1 MLDERPKVWPEGAR
15 IILEGAFLPAVL
27 IGKPQLDAGVENR
40 TPFLSDAVASCFLSC
55 LKIILFNLKL
65 TNYTTK
71 EVYYLSSRLLI
82 PCCLRKILF
91 DLLLTNELLITPSK
105 YSV

>member
-40 TPFLSDAVASCFLSC
+40 TPFLFDAAAS
-55 LKIILFNLKL
+55 
-65 TNYTTK
+65 
-71 EVYYLSSRLLI
+71 
-82 PCCLRKILF
+82 
-91 DLLLTNELLITPSK
+91 
-105 YSV
+105 